1 MKTPNKLQIKNTIKA
16 GTEIRQNLHLTLEA
30 IIQFSTL
37 KKGP

>member
-1 MKTPNKLQIKNTIKA
+1 MKTPNKEFTQSP
-16 GTEIRQNLHLTLEA
+16 GTAIRQNLHLTLEA